1 MKKVGVVLSGCG
13 VYDGA
18 EIHETVLTL
27 LAIARNGAQAVCFAP
42 DKQQA
47 DVINHLTGEPMQETR
62 NVLIEAARITRGDIR
77 PLAQAVST
85 ELDALIVPG
94 GFGAAKNLSNFASQ
108 GSESRVDSDLAA
120 LAVAMH
126 QAGKPLGFMCIAPA
140 MLPKIFDFPLRLTIG
155 TDIDTAEVLEEM
167 GAEHV
172 PCPVD
177 DIVVDEDNKIVT
189 TPPICWRRTSLRPRV
204 VSINWY
210 HVCWC
215 WLNEKGVTAF
225 LRRIFL
231 RAVVVLAVF
240 WGGGIA
246 LFSVM
251 PVPFSAVMV
260 ERQLSAWLS
269 GDFGY
274 VAHSDWVSMDEISP
288 WMGLA
293 VIAAEDQKFPEH
305 WGFDVSAIEK
315 ALAHNERNENRI
327 RGASTLSQ
335 QTAKNL
341 FLWDGRSWVR
351 KGLEAGLTL
360 GMETVWSKKR
370 ILTVYLNIAEFGDGV
385 FGVEAAAQRYFHK
398 PASRLSLSEAALL
411 AAVLPNPLR
420 FKANAPSGYV
430 RSRQA
435 WIMRQMRQLGGESF
449 MRENKLY

>member
-1 MKKVGVVLSGCG
+1 M
-13 VYDGA
+13 
-18 EIHETVLTL
+18 
-27 LAIARNGAQAVCFAP
+27 R
-42 DKQQA
+42 
-47 DVINHLTGEPMQETR
+47 
-62 NVLIEAARITRGDIR
+62 
-77 PLAQAVST
+77 
-85 ELDALIVPG
+85 
-94 GFGAAKNLSNFASQ
+94 
-108 GSESRVDSDLAA
+108 
-120 LAVAMH
+120 
-126 QAGKPLGFMCIAPA
+126 
-140 MLPKIFDFPLRLTIG
+140 
-155 TDIDTAEVLEEM
+155 
-167 GAEHV
+167 
-172 PCPVD
+172 
-177 DIVVDEDNKIVT
+177 
-189 TPPICWRRTSLRPRV
+189 
-204 VSINWY
+204 
-210 HVCWC
+210 
-215 WLNEKGVTAF
+215 KGVTAF

-231 RAVVVLAVF
+231 RTVVVLAVF

-260 ERQLSAWLS
+260 ERQLGAWLS

-274 VAHSDWVSMDEISP
+274 VAHSDWVSMDEISV

>member
-1 MKKVGVVLSGCG
+1 M
-13 VYDGA
+13 
-18 EIHETVLTL
+18 
-27 LAIARNGAQAVCFAP
+27 R
-42 DKQQA
+42 
-47 DVINHLTGEPMQETR
+47 
-62 NVLIEAARITRGDIR
+62 
-77 PLAQAVST
+77 
-85 ELDALIVPG
+85 
-94 GFGAAKNLSNFASQ
+94 
-108 GSESRVDSDLAA
+108 
-120 LAVAMH
+120 
-126 QAGKPLGFMCIAPA
+126 
-140 MLPKIFDFPLRLTIG
+140 
-155 TDIDTAEVLEEM
+155 
-167 GAEHV
+167 
-172 PCPVD
+172 
-177 DIVVDEDNKIVT
+177 
-189 TPPICWRRTSLRPRV
+189 
-204 VSINWY
+204 
-210 HVCWC
+210 
-215 WLNEKGVTAF
+215 KGVTAF

-231 RAVVVLAVF
+231 RTVVVLAVF

-260 ERQLSAWLS
+260 ERQLGAWLS

-274 VAHSDWVSMDEISP
+274 VAHSDWVSTDEISV

-370 ILTVYLNIAEFGDGV
+370 ILTVYLNVAEFGDGI
-385 FGVEAAAQRYFHK
+385 FGVEAAAQHYFHK

-411 AAVLPNPLR
+411 AAVLPNPMR

-435 WIMRQMRQLGGESF
+435 WIMRQMHQLGGESF
-449 MRENKLY
+449 MREHKLY

>member
-1 MKKVGVVLSGCG
+1 M
-13 VYDGA
+13 
-18 EIHETVLTL
+18 
-27 LAIARNGAQAVCFAP
+27 
-42 DKQQA
+42 
-47 DVINHLTGEPMQETR
+47 
-62 NVLIEAARITRGDIR
+62 
-77 PLAQAVST
+77 
-85 ELDALIVPG
+85 
-94 GFGAAKNLSNFASQ
+94 
-108 GSESRVDSDLAA
+108 
-120 LAVAMH
+120 
-126 QAGKPLGFMCIAPA
+126 
-140 MLPKIFDFPLRLTIG
+140 
-155 TDIDTAEVLEEM
+155 
-167 GAEHV
+167 
-172 PCPVD
+172 
-177 DIVVDEDNKIVT
+177 
-189 TPPICWRRTSLRPRV
+189 RT
-204 VSINWY
+204 
-210 HVCWC
+210 
-215 WLNEKGVTAF
+215 GVTAF

-231 RAVVVLAVF
+231 RAVIVLGVF

-260 ERQLSAWLS
+260 ERQLGAWLS

-351 KGLEAGLTL
+351 KGLGAGLTL

>member
-1 MKKVGVVLSGCG
+1 M
-13 VYDGA
+13 
-18 EIHETVLTL
+18 
-27 LAIARNGAQAVCFAP
+27 
-42 DKQQA
+42 
-47 DVINHLTGEPMQETR
+47 
-62 NVLIEAARITRGDIR
+62 
-77 PLAQAVST
+77 
-85 ELDALIVPG
+85 
-94 GFGAAKNLSNFASQ
+94 
-108 GSESRVDSDLAA
+108 
-120 LAVAMH
+120 
-126 QAGKPLGFMCIAPA
+126 
-140 MLPKIFDFPLRLTIG
+140 
-155 TDIDTAEVLEEM
+155 
-167 GAEHV
+167 
-172 PCPVD
+172 
-177 DIVVDEDNKIVT
+177 
-189 TPPICWRRTSLRPRV
+189 RT
-204 VSINWY
+204 
-210 HVCWC
+210 
-215 WLNEKGVTAF
+215 GVTAF

-231 RAVVVLAVF
+231 RAVIVLGVF

-260 ERQLSAWLS
+260 ERQLGAWLS

-293 VIAAEDQKFPEH
+293 VIAAEDQKFPDH
-305 WGFDVSAIEK
+305 WGFDVTAIEK

-449 MRENKLY
+449 RRENKLY

>member
-1 MKKVGVVLSGCG
+1 MRK
-13 VYDGA
+13 GA
-18 EIHETVLTL
+18 
-27 LAIARNGAQAVCFAP
+27 
-42 DKQQA
+42 
-47 DVINHLTGEPMQETR
+47 
-62 NVLIEAARITRGDIR
+62 
-77 PLAQAVST
+77 
-85 ELDALIVPG
+85 
-94 GFGAAKNLSNFASQ
+94 
-108 GSESRVDSDLAA
+108 
-120 LAVAMH
+120 
-126 QAGKPLGFMCIAPA
+126 
-140 MLPKIFDFPLRLTIG
+140 
-155 TDIDTAEVLEEM
+155 
-167 GAEHV
+167 
-172 PCPVD
+172 
-177 DIVVDEDNKIVT
+177 
-189 TPPICWRRTSLRPRV
+189 
-204 VSINWY
+204 
-210 HVCWC
+210 
-215 WLNEKGVTAF
+215 TAF

-231 RAVVVLAVF
+231 RAVIVLAVF

-251 PVPFSAVMV
+251 PVPFSAVMI
-260 ERQLSAWLS
+260 ERQLGAWIQ
-269 GDFGY
+269 GNFGY

-293 VIAAEDQKFPEH
+293 VIAAEDQKFPDH

-360 GMETVWSKKR
+360 GIEAVWSKKR

-385 FGVEAAAQRYFHK
+385 FGVEAASQRYFHK
-398 PASRLSLSEAALL
+398 PASRLSPSEAALL

-420 FKANAPSGYV
+420 FKASAPSGYV